1 MNLNFELRSSEF
13 TRNVIDLVCMSL
25 VCMSLACKEDEAYEI
40 ESWPRL
46 LKAATWEEQI
56 YDKQRS
62 NMEPDR

>member
-1 MNLNFELRSSEF
+1 LNLNFELRSSEF
-13 TRNVIDLVCMSL
+13 ARNVIDLVCMSL
-25 VCMSLACKEDEAYEI
+25 ACKEDKAYEI